1 METNLQR
8 TWKPTTVGILNIV
21 YAVLNLWFFLG
32 ISLEGAVFWSIFTKS
47 IFRLNSPSAAFITI
61 VIPFLCMNILTLTGG
76 IYALKRKRWRLALA
90 GSITAIFSWTPLV
103 LATTPALVLGIVPL
117 GIFVVI
123 LIVKSKDEFE

>member
-8 TWKPTTVGILNIV
+8 TWKPTAAGILDILS
-21 YAVLNLWFFLG
+21 AVISLWFLLAL
-32 ISLEGAVFWSIFTKS
+32 SLEGAVFWAIFPKS
-47 IFRLNSPSAAFITI
+47 MFGLNNPSTVYLIIA
-61 VIPFLCMNILTLTGG
+61 IPLLCTNILALIGG
-76 IYALKRKRWRLALA
+76 VYALKRRKWRLALA